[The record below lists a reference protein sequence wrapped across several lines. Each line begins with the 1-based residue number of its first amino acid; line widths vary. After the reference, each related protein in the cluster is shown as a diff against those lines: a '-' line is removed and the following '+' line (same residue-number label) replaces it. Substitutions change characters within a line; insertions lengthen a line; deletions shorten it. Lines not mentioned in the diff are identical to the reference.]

1 MGKIMTSD
9 YAKKLST
16 DTLTNRLHKQP
27 FNATILNEL
36 NKRATKVFKC
46 EIQAKIRLEKE
57 LAKRSNRAVIGYK
70 NEAYDS
76 EDEMLNGFSCTY
88 QQLSESEK
96 VIFDKL

>member
-9 YAKKLST
+9 YARKLST
-16 DTLTNRLHKQP
+16 DTLTNRLNKQP
-27 FNATILNEL
+27 FNVTILNEL

-57 LAKRSNRAVIGYK
+57 LAKRSNRAAIGFK
-70 NEAYDS
+70 NEAYAT

-88 QQLSESEK
+88 EQLSESEQ
-96 VIFDKL
+96 VIYDKL